1 MDGGHLA
8 GIGLAFHLISSDF
21 FGPLTCNLRSFRCF
35 FQPPRGSLAS
45 TDAVCIC
52 VFGASK
58 WYGIRAHF
66 AVRLSAN
73 ADGRPPTLCLIGIE
87 PQTVVPECSWSRS
100 RRMCCNKNTPA
111 CENHRSGV
119 RWCCLSYERVE
130 SAGAGEFS
138 TRRNFAVGLSV
149 QRRGLG
155 RTLTRFCDAHRY
167 ACDPPDDGDV
177 PRIAD
182 PPGMSMGMRSRN
194 QNQLAAI

>member
-8 GIGLAFHLISSDF
+8 GIGPALHLISSDF

-73 ADGRPPTLCLIGIE
+73 ADGRPPTLCLIALSPNRRSGMF
-87 PQTVVPECSWSRS
+87 VVPIPKDALQQE
-100 RRMCCNKNTPA
+100 
-111 CENHRSGV
+111 HSG
-119 RWCCLSYERVE
+119 
-130 SAGAGEFS
+130 
-138 TRRNFAVGLSV
+138 
-149 QRRGLG
+149 
-155 RTLTRFCDAHRY
+155 
-167 ACDPPDDGDV
+167 
-177 PRIAD
+177 
-182 PPGMSMGMRSRN
+182 M
-194 QNQLAAI
+194 